1 MIVNEATRQ
10 SMALDAFVTA
20 GHHQQRVYGLQW
32 GIPEEAPQLRRAKDE
47 FVLPAL
53 NSEMTVIEIG
63 CGGGRWSRY
72 FRERVEKAYLV
83 DATQAAEAAVRAHCD
98 WAGFEFVVAS
108 DGRMPSIETAT
119 VDYAFSFD
127 TFVHFHREL
136 FDTYISEVSRILKPG
151 ALFHLLHAKRWPD
164 SIVNEQIFQYR
175 DDDDV
180 SALLASG
187 SFRLTNRSLEF
198 RVGFGSILREAVRLL
213 R

>member
-1 MIVNEATRQ
+1 MIDYEATRQ
-10 SMALDAFVTA
+10 SIALDEFVAA
-20 GHHQQRVYGLQW
+20 GHHLHRIYGLEW
-32 GIPEEAPQLRRAKDE
+32 GDPEETPHLVRARDE
-47 FVLPAL
+47 FLLPAL
-53 NSEMTVIEIG
+53 NSAMTVIEIG

-72 FRERVEKAYLV
+72 FKDRVKAAYLV
-83 DATQAAEAAVRAHCD
+83 DATAAAEAAVRAHCD
-98 WAGFEFVVAS
+98 WRGFEFVVAG
-108 DGRMPSIETAT
+108 DGCLSSIKTAT

-136 FDTYISEVSRILKPG
+136 FDAYVSEISRILKPG
-151 ALFHLLHAKRWPD
+151 ALFHLLHAKHWPD
-164 SIVNEQIFQYR
+164 SAANEQIFQYR
-175 DDDDV
+175 DDDDI